1 MATTQPLDSVMAHA
15 LPITIPP
22 RTYTNTARANQVL
35 PAPNDEIQQPEIKN
49 HHSADQTRPSGS
61 DRETSSDSDHTLT
74 PDSTASGSGQSQAKD
89 HDVHGTSK
97 IKYENVHDFPEGF
110 PQLAALMNSNDSF
123 ALYRRFG
130 RLSDRLLLHLQLKLT
145 RLEKEI
151 DEIDKDDGKHPEL
164 RKRNY
169 GYEGF
174 EEDISNP
181 RKTALLSEVLETL
194 EKYVGLLSRVT
205 ELRTRGRP
213 PSHQY
218 QSLFRWIW
226 YNRPLG
232 EGFYDFI
239 FHAEDFVSTADKNN
253 SFEDFIESNLAG
265 LPIIKVCIPE

>member
-74 PDSTASGSGQSQAKD
+74 PDSTASGSGQSQALPELTEAAKD

-194 EKYVGLLSRVT
+194 EKYGEILTSPA
-205 ELRTRGRP
+205 ELTN
-213 PSHQY
+213 Y
-218 QSLFRWIW
+218 
-226 YNRPLG
+226 
-232 EGFYDFI
+232 
-239 FHAEDFVSTADKNN
+239 
-253 SFEDFIESNLAG
+253 
-265 LPIIKVCIPE
+265 